1 MNLLK
6 ILSFYLFTVLL
17 FLGSCKKAQVDNIS
31 PVIDPTEVKNV
42 SDMNQKFGWDI
53 FQKELSANPNEN
65 VLISPWSI
73 QTALQMAL
81 NGADHN
87 TLNEMLKILE
97 CDNCTTELINKQ
109 QTLLTSLME
118 NQSGK
123 ALLTSANGLFY
134 DSNRLTVF
142 EPFVNNIK
150 QYYNADPHK
159 FDFDK
164 AEESKVAIN
173 KWVKEKTNG
182 KIDGILET
190 ITHYDIAFLINAIH
204 FKADWLK
211 GFDPKLTYKADF
223 TSKSGTKLDANFV
236 TADDEFNIGTDGI
249 YNMVDIPFIDST
261 YSIAFIQ
268 PATKK
273 LDPEWANKIGNNI
286 VKGLFNTLTKER
298 ILLSFPK
305 VKMNYKNNLV
315 ESLEAL
321 GMKDAF
327 SDERADFTKLGTSN
341 GNIYIT
347 QVVHKSILEIDEKGA
362 EGAAV
367 SSIGFG
373 TTSLPPTYTYNNPF
387 ILVLRHVATNTIL
400 FIGYVNNPT

>member
-1 MNLLK
+1 MKQLK
-6 ILSFYLFTVLL
+6 ILSFYLFIILM
-17 FLGSCKKAQVDNIS
+17 FLGSCKKAQLDHIS
-31 PVIDPTEVKNV
+31 PVTDPAEVKKV

-53 FQKELSANPNEN
+53 FQKELSANPDLN

-73 QTALQMAL
+73 LTALQMAL
-81 NGADHN
+81 NGANHN
-87 TLNEMLKILE
+87 TLNEMLNMLT
-97 CDNCTTELINKQ
+97 CVNCSSELINKQ
-109 QTLLTSLME
+109 QILLTNLME
-118 NQSGK
+118 KQSGK
-123 ALLTSANGLFY
+123 AVLTSANGLFY
-134 DSNRLTVF
+134 DTNRLTVF

-150 QYYNADPHK
+150 QYYNADPHT

-164 AEESKVAIN
+164 IEESKLAIN

-211 GFDPKLTYKADF
+211 GFDPKLSYKGDF
-223 TSKSGTKLDANFV
+223 TQKSGTKIDATFV

-268 PATKK
+268 PANKK
-273 LDPEWANKIGNNI
+273 LDPEWANKIGNDN
-286 VKGLFNTLTKER
+286 VKGLFNSLTKER

-305 VKMNYKNNLV
+305 IKMNYKNNLV
-315 ESLEAL
+315 ESLQAL

-327 SDERADFTKLGTSN
+327 SDERADFTKLGTSD

-347 QVVHKSILEIDEKGA
+347 QIVHKSILEIDEKGA

-367 SSIGFG
+367 SSIGFA
-373 TTSLPPTYTYNNPF
+373 TTSLPPIYTYNSPF